1 MEFLLLG
8 FFTGLSLIL
17 AVGAQ
22 NIFVIEQG
30 LKKQYVFL
38 VCIICSLSDLLL
50 IFLGILLFHFFHQH
64 FNLFIE
70 LTLNILLII
79 FLIFFVF
86 SKIKSIKR
94 NISFDS
100 EVKDTSKINI
110 SLKTLG
116 FTYLNAHVY
125 SDTVF
130 FLGNFSKNF
139 LLDEKIYFEIIRKK
153 TASLISSCCALG
165 ASASGVSKDKI
176 NQLADFGEKIG
187 IAFQLKDDLFDL
199 MGSENDTGKNSGGDV
214 KKNMKTLP
222 LIYSM
227 SNMKGADKRRLKK
240 LLKSKRKN
248 NSILSEIHKIIED
261 TGGVDYAI
269 GKLDEYS
276 NRALTSISTYPDT
289 IYKTALINLVN
300 FNKSRVK

>member
-50 IFLGILLFHFFHQH
+50 IFLGILLFHFFHQY

-70 LTLNILLII
+70 LTLNVLLII

-86 SKIKSIKR
+86 SKIKSIKG

-100 EVKDTSKINI
+100 EAKDTSKINI

-139 LLDEKIYFEIIRKK
+139 LLDEKIYFGF
-153 TASLISSCCALG
+153 G
-165 ASASGVSKDKI
+165 ASIASFIFFFLLGYLSTYFSKYA
-176 NQLADFGEKIG
+176 Q
-187 IAFQLKDDLFDL
+187 
-199 MGSENDTGKNSGGDV
+199 NDTVWKFINIFIIV
-214 KKNMKTLP
+214 F
-222 LIYSM
+222 M
-227 SNMKGADKRRLKK
+227 S
-240 LLKSKRKN
+240 LL
-248 NSILSEIHKIIED
+248 
-261 TGGVDYAI
+261 
-269 GKLDEYS
+269 
-276 NRALTSISTYPDT
+276 T
-289 IYKTALINLVN
+289 IYIIKETAYL
-300 FNKSRVK
+300 F